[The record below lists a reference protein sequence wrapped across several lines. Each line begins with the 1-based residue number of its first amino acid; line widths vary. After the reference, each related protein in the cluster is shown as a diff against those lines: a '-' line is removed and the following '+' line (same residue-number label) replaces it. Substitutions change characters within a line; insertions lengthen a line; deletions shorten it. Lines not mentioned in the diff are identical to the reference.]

1 MVSTHLIDWCDIGV
15 LNLSGVYQIRN
26 KINNKFYIGSGCN
39 LRWRKKQHLY
49 QLRNNIHHNPHLQSS
64 FNKYGE
70 KSFEFKP
77 LIYCDK
83 NSVIFWE
90 QKLIDILNP
99 EYNMKPIAQNNL
111 GFKFSEKS
119 KKKMSLARLGKAP
132 WNKGKTGVYSEE
144 TRVAMGASNK
154 GKIPTEET
162 KRKRQ
167 ETRKNNLTNRSK
179 K

>member
-1 MVSTHLIDWCDIGV
+1 MDYHISVWEWIFCI
-15 LNLSGVYQIRN
+15 
-26 KINNKFYIGSGCN
+26 
-39 LRWRKKQHLY
+39 
-49 QLRNNIHHNPHLQSS
+49 
-64 FNKYGE
+64 GE
-70 KSFEFKP
+70 K
-77 LIYCDK
+77 
-83 NSVIFWE
+83 VIDLNWIIN
-90 QKLIDILNP
+90 QYRTNPPQDILHEGMRINRLFGL
-99 EYNMKPIAQNNL
+99 NNL
-111 GFKFSEKS
+111 ISEKS